1 MRVALI
7 TGITGQDGS
16 YLAELLLDKGY
27 KVHGTIRRASLPNLS
42 RLEGIESR
50 LQLHWGDLTDGT
62 ALSRIM
68 SEVKPDEVY
77 NLGAMSDVSVSFQMP
92 EYTGDVTGLGAARLL
107 EAVRQGNGQTRF
119 YQAGSS
125 EMFGMNPD
133 VPTNEESTFVP
144 GSPYAI
150 AKAYAYHMT
159 RNYREAYGMF
169 AANGILF
176 NHESERRGVG
186 FVTQKIV
193 AGLAG
198 VLAGRTEK
206 VVLGNLDAKRDWG
219 HARDYVRAM
228 HAILQQDDPED
239 FVIATGH
246 AYTVRDF
253 LDRAFERVGLDWQ
266 RYVTTDPSLCRP
278 LDPPILLGDA
288 SKARRVLG
296 WEPEV
301 GFDELV
307 ALMVDHALRGT

>member
-1 MRVALI
+1 VRVALI

-150 AKAYAYHMT
+150 AKVYAYHMT
-159 RNYREAYGMF
+159 RNCREAYGMF

-176 NHESERRGVG
+176 NHESERRGAG

-193 AGLAG
+193 TGLAG

>member
-16 YLAELLLDKGY
+16 YLAELLLEKGY
-27 KVHGTIRRASLPNLS
+27 EVHGTIRRASLPNLS

-50 LQLHWGDLTDGT
+50 LHLHWGDLTDGT
-62 ALSRIM
+62 ALLRIM
-68 SEVKPDEVY
+68 REVKPDEVY

-107 EAVRQGNGQTRF
+107 EAVRQENGQTRF

-133 VPTNEESTFVP
+133 VPTNEEGAFVP

-150 AKAYAYHMT
+150 AKVYAYHMT

-169 AANGILF
+169 TANGILF

-193 AGLAG
+193 TGLAD
-198 VLAGRTEK
+198 VLAGRAEK
-206 VVLGNLDAKRDWG
+206 IVLGNLDTKRDWG

-239 FVIATGH
+239 FVVATGH